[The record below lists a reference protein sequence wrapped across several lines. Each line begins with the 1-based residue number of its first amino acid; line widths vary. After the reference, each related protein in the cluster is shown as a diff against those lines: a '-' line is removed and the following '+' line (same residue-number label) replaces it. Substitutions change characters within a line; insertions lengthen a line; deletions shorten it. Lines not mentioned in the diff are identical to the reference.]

1 MDAQLVVPA
10 LVFVAML
17 GAVWAGTTTTKG
29 RRATVRRR
37 LDDHAVH
44 VAVEEAK
51 RLDRLRVLK
60 QQAYS
65 SLPFVQSILSHFRPA
80 RTAARELVRAGSPLT
95 VAQYL
100 SIRLAFAGAAI
111 AVTSFAIG
119 VIWLAPPAAI
129 AAVMLPRVVLIV
141 LVRRRLQAFE
151 AHLAEAIDLVV
162 NALRAGYGFLQAI
175 DAASRDLEGPI
186 RDELARVVEEINVGA
201 NPAAALAAIGDRV
214 DSYDF
219 NLVATAVTVQRTVG
233 GNLAEVLEN
242 IAKTIRERRRI
253 RGEVRA
259 LTTGPR
265 VSSYVLAAIPLV
277 MLSYF
282 SLTNSSY
289 RDVMLHSSTGRA
301 MVGFAAVWSSI
312 GLFLS
317 RKVAVTEY

>member
-1 MDAQLVVPA
+1 MDAQVLVPA

-17 GAVWAGTTTTKG
+17 GAVWAGTSATSG
-29 RRATVRRR
+29 RRATLRRR
-37 LDDHAVH
+37 LDDHAVQ
-44 VAVEEAK
+44 VAVEDAR
-51 RLDRLRVLK
+51 RLDRIKVLK
-60 QQAYS
+60 QQTYS
-65 SLPFVQSILSHFRPA
+65 SLPFVQAFLTHLRPA
-80 RTAARELVRAGSPLT
+80 RTAAYELARAGSHLT

-100 SIRLAFAGAAI
+100 SIRLAVGGAAA
-111 AVTSFAIG
+111 AVA
-119 VIWLAPPAAI
+119 WLATGLVWIAPPV
-129 AAVMLPRVVLIV
+129 AVVALIIPRFVVKYLAH
-141 LVRRRLQAFE
+141 RRLQAFE
-151 AHLAEAIDLVV
+151 AHLAEAIDLIV
-162 NALRAGYGFLQAI
+162 NALRAGYGFLQALE
-175 DAASRDLEGPI
+175 AASRDLEGPI
-186 RDELARVVEEINVGA
+186 REELSRVVEEINVGA

-265 VSSYVLAAIPLV
+265 VSSYVLGMIPLV
-277 MLSYF
+277 MLIWF
-282 SLTNSSY
+282 SVTNSSY
-289 RDVMLHSSTGRA
+289 REVMLHSSTGQMMIA
-301 MVGFAAVWSSI
+301 FAAVWSSI